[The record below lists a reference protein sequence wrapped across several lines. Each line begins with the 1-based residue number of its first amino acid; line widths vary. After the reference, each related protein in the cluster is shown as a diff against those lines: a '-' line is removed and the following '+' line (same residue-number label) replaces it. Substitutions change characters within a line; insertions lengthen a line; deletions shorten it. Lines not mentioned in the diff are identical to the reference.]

1 MRSKPKI
8 ISVVGARPQFIKLAP
23 LAGALGRKFV
33 HKIVH
38 TGQHFDFNMS
48 DIFFRHLKIPRVNV
62 NLKINGD
69 TNGEMTGRMLAALS
83 GFFKKEKPDMVLVYG
98 DTNSTLAGALAA
110 AQRTIPV
117 GHIEAGMRSFV
128 ADMPEEIN
136 RRLTDHVSTILFCPT
151 KTARKNLFDENI
163 KKRVLIAGDLMY
175 ELLAGSQ
182 KLIANNEKW
191 LVKHKLEEKQYIYL
205 TAHRAANVDTKEN
218 LEKLLEIIRDIDY
231 PVVFPVH
238 PRTAKRFRS
247 FRMWNELTRVK
258 NLLPV
263 DPLGYCDNLTAVKY
277 AKLVMTD
284 SGGLQKEAVF
294 LGTPVLTL
302 RDETEWVETLNRGN
316 YLVGLNLKKIKKLLN
331 EKHRV
336 RKVNYLV
343 RGRAPSRLI
352 TETIARYFRES

>member
-8 ISVVGARPQFIKLAP
+8 ISVVGARPQFIKLAS
-23 LAGALGRKFV
+23 LARVLGLKNV

-48 DIFFRHLKIPRVNV
+48 DIFFRNLKIPRVNV
-62 NLKINGD
+62 NLKINSD
-69 TNGEMTGRMLAALS
+69 TNGEMTGRMLTALS

-136 RRLTDHVSTILFCPT
+136 RRLTDHISTLLFCPT

-163 KKRVLIAGDLMY
+163 KKRVIISGDLMY

-182 KLIANNEKW
+182 KVITNNKKW
-191 LVKHKLEEKQYIYL
+191 LARRKLEEKNYIYL
-205 TAHRAANVDTKEN
+205 TAHRAANVDTEEN
-218 LEKLLEIIRDIDY
+218 LKKLIEIIRNIEY

-238 PRTAKRFRS
+238 PRTVKRFRA
-247 FRMWNELTRVK
+247 FRLWRDLTQLD

-263 DPLGYCDNLTAVKY
+263 EPLSYCDNLTAVKY
-277 AKLVMTD
+277 ARLVMTD
-284 SGGLQKEAVF
+284 SGGLQKEALF

-316 YLVGLNLKKIKKLLN
+316 YLVGLNLKKIKKLIK

-343 RGRAPSRLI
+343 RGQAPSRLI
-352 TETIARYFRES
+352 TETIARYFREG